1 MADALPPRDRA
12 FVHELTYGT
21 TRLRGR
27 LDHLIG
33 RFLDRGVASLDPK
46 VLEVLR
52 LGAYQ
57 ALYMDAVP
65 SFAAVSESV
74 DQVRQVAG
82 RRPAGLVNAV
92 LRRVAEA
99 GDGPE
104 LFPDPETEPEAFL
117 ATWGSHPRWLLQR
130 WMARLTFADVQALVE
145 HDNRRPSTFLMSL
158 DLDVRQTLERL
169 GDAGIEAHLVWDEPA
184 CVRLAPGTAPAAAL
198 GAVPASIIQ
207 DPAAGLVARYADL
220 PAGTDVADLC
230 AAPGGKAMALAGAGR
245 RVLAADLSAPRLEL
259 VRENAARTGRGVQ
272 CVVADALRPPLASVD
287 AVLLDAPCSGTGT
300 LARHPD
306 ARWRLAPDDIDR
318 FARLQGRMLDAAAA
332 VVRRGGWLVYSTCTL
347 EPEENGAQVEAFLDR
362 HPEFHMEATEAAP
375 GRWLDRAG
383 RLAVTPVVGGHDGAF
398 AARMRR
404 NG

>member
-1 MADALPPRDRA
+1 MAGALPPRDRA

-82 RRPAGLVNAV
+82 PRPAGLVNAV

-104 LFPDPETEPEAFL
+104 LFPDPATDPVSFL
-117 ATWGSHPRWLLQR
+117 ATWGSHPRWLLDR
-130 WMARLTFADVQALVE
+130 WLRRVSFSEALALVE
-145 HDNRRPSTFLMSL
+145 HDNRRPPTFLMSL
-158 DLDVRQTLERL
+158 ELDVRRTLEHL
-169 GDAGIEAHLVWDEPA
+169 GQVGIEADVVWDEPA
-184 CVRLAPGTAPAAAL
+184 CVRLAPGTAPGAAL

-230 AAPGGKAMALAGAGR
+230 AAPGGKAMALAGEGR

-259 VRENAARTGRGVQ
+259 VRQNAARTGRGVH
-272 CVVADALRPPLASVD
+272 CVVADALRPPLASMD

-306 ARWRLAPDDIDR
+306 ARWRLSPDDIGR
-318 FARLQGRMLDAAAA
+318 FAHLQGRMLDAAAA

-347 EPEENGAQVEAFLDR
+347 EPEENEDRVEAFLDR
-362 HPEFHMEATEAAP
+362 HSGFRMEATEAVP
-375 GRWLDRAG
+375 RRWLDGAG
-383 RLAVTPVVGGHDGAF
+383 RLVVTPVVGGHDGAF

-404 NG
+404 IG